1 MRRLIRKAEVDL
13 EVNDGDLVDFGPY
26 GKLYVCNADYE
37 ENKFWITDEKQNR
50 DDASA
55 QGWAISKNFAKR
67 IIESYEDEYDDE
79 DEEYDDDEYD
89 EYDD

>member
-1 MRRLIRKAEVDL
+1 MRRLIRRAEANL
-13 EVNDGDLVDFGPY
+13 EVNNGDLVDFGPY

-37 ENKFWITDEKQNR
+37 ENKYWVTDEKENR

-67 IIESYEDEYDDE
+67 IIESYEDDD
-79 DEEYDDDEYD
+79 DDDEYD
-89 EYDD
+89 DEYDD

>member
-37 ENKFWITDEKQNR
+37 ENKFWVTDEKENR

-55 QGWAISKNFAKR
+55 QGWAISKSFAKR
-67 IIESYEDEYDDE
+67 IIESYEDD
-79 DEEYDDDEYD
+79 DDDEYD
-89 EYDD
+89 DEYDD

>member
-1 MRRLIRKAEVDL
+1 MRRLIRKADANL
-13 EVNDGDLVDFGPY
+13 EVNNGDLVDFGPY

-37 ENKFWITDEKQNR
+37 ENKYWVTDEKENR

-67 IIESYEDEYDDE
+67 IIESYEDDDEYDDE
-79 DEEYDDDEYD
+79 YDD
-89 EYDD
+89 

>member
-1 MRRLIRKAEVDL
+1 MRRLIRKAEANL
-13 EVNDGDLVDFGPY
+13 EVNNGDLVDFGPY

-37 ENKFWITDEKQNR
+37 ENKFWVTDEKENR

-79 DEEYDDDEYD
+79 DEEYNDDEYD

>member
-1 MRRLIRKAEVDL
+1 MRRLIRKAEANL
-13 EVNDGDLVDFGPY
+13 EVNNGDLVDFGPY
-26 GKLYVCNADYE
+26 GKLYVCNVDYE
-37 ENKFWITDEKQNR
+37 ENKYWVPDEKENR

-67 IIESYEDEYDDE
+67 IIESYEDD
-79 DEEYDDDEYD
+79 DDDEYND

>member
-1 MRRLIRKAEVDL
+1 MRRLIRKAEANL
-13 EVNDGDLVDFGPY
+13 EVNNEDLVDFGPY

-37 ENKFWITDEKQNR
+37 ENKYWVTDEKENR

-67 IIESYEDEYDDE
+67 IIESYEDDDEYDDE
-79 DEEYDDDEYD
+79 YDD
-89 EYDD
+89 

>member
-1 MRRLIRKAEVDL
+1 MRRLIRKAEANL
-13 EVNDGDLVDFGPY
+13 EVNNEDIVDIGPY

-37 ENKFWITDEKQNR
+37 ENKYWVTDEKENR

-67 IIESYEDEYDDE
+67 IIESYEDDDEYDDE
-79 DEEYDDDEYD
+79 YDD
-89 EYDD
+89 

>member
-1 MRRLIRKAEVDL
+1 MRRLIKKAEANL
-13 EVNDGDLVDFGPY
+13 EVNNGDLVDFGPY

-37 ENKFWITDEKQNR
+37 ENKYWVTDEKENR

-67 IIESYEDEYDDE
+67 IIESYKDDDEYDDE
-79 DEEYDDDEYD
+79 YDD
-89 EYDD
+89 

>member
-1 MRRLIRKAEVDL
+1 MRRLIRKAEANL
-13 EVNDGDLVDFGPY
+13 EVNNGDLVDFGPY

-37 ENKFWITDEKQNR
+37 ENKYWVTDEKENR

-67 IIESYEDEYDDE
+67 IIESYDDDDEYDDE
-79 DEEYDDDEYD
+79 YDD
-89 EYDD
+89 

>member
-1 MRRLIRKAEVDL
+1 MRRLIRKAEANL
-13 EVNDGDLVDFGPY
+13 EVNNGDLVDFGPY

-37 ENKFWITDEKQNR
+37 ENKFWVTDEKENR

-67 IIESYEDEYDDE
+67 IIESYEDDDDEYDD
-79 DEEYDDDEYD
+79 DEEYDD
-89 EYDD
+89 

>member
-1 MRRLIRKAEVDL
+1 MRRLIRKAEANL
-13 EVNDGDLVDFGPY
+13 EVNNGDLVDFGPY

-37 ENKFWITDEKQNR
+37 ENKYWVTDEKENR

-67 IIESYEDEYDDE
+67 IIESYKDDDEYDDE
-79 DEEYDDDEYD
+79 YDD
-89 EYDD
+89 

>member
-1 MRRLIRKAEVDL
+1 MRRLIRKAETNL
-13 EVNDGDLVDFGPY
+13 EVNNGDLVDFGPY

-37 ENKFWITDEKQNR
+37 ENKYWVTDEKENR

-67 IIESYEDEYDDE
+67 IIEPYED
-79 DEEYDDDEYD
+79 EYDDDEYD
-89 EYDD
+89 DEYDD

>member
-1 MRRLIRKAEVDL
+1 MRRLIRKAEANL
-13 EVNDGDLVDFGPY
+13 EVNNGDLVDFGPY

-37 ENKFWITDEKQNR
+37 ENKYWVTDEKENR
-50 DDASA
+50 DNASA

-67 IIESYEDEYDDE
+67 IIESYED
-79 DEEYDDDEYD
+79 DDEYND

>member
-37 ENKFWITDEKQNR
+37 ENKYWVTDEKENR

-67 IIESYEDEYDDE
+67 IIESYEDDDEYDDE
-79 DEEYDDDEYD
+79 YDD
-89 EYDD
+89 

>member
-1 MRRLIRKAEVDL
+1 MRRLIRKAEMDL
-13 EVNDGDLVDFGPY
+13 EVNNGDLVDFGPY

-37 ENKFWITDEKQNR
+37 ENKYWVTDEKEKR
-50 DDASA
+50 DDTSA

-67 IIESYEDEYDDE
+67 IIESYEDD
-79 DEEYDDDEYD
+79 DDDEYND

>member
-1 MRRLIRKAEVDL
+1 MRRLIRKAEANL
-13 EVNDGDLVDFGPY
+13 EVNNGDLVDFGPY

-37 ENKFWITDEKQNR
+37 ENKYWVTDEKENR

-67 IIESYEDEYDDE
+67 IIESYEDDD
-79 DEEYDDDEYD
+79 DDDDDKYDDEYD
-89 EYDD
+89 D

>member
-1 MRRLIRKAEVDL
+1 MRRLIRRAEANL
-13 EVNDGDLVDFGPY
+13 EVNNGDLVDFGPY

-37 ENKFWITDEKQNR
+37 ENKYWVTDEKENR

-67 IIESYEDEYDDE
+67 IIESYEDDD
-79 DEEYDDDEYD
+79 DDDDDEYD
-89 EYDD
+89 DEYDD